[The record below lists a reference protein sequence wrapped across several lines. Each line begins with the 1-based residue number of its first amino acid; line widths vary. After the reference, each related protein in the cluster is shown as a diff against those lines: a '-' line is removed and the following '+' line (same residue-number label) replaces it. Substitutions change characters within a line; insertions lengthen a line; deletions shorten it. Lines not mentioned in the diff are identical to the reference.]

1 MSHKNTWKNASKN
14 LGKNLTK
21 TYQTLRA
28 KSWLKFPA
36 LDQPFLQVFPL
47 FDAKFQLRF
56 LFAGIPV
63 GLVLG
68 LFSYL
73 FTNKVKL
80 ASNVAMGSY
89 LLVSAGY
96 FANCRLE
103 FNKKVSQNKELG
115 DIMNL
120 IIKYRGT
127 ELEEQFQKKYKE
139 KLEEID
145 SKSKYV

>member
-1 MSHKNTWKNASKN
+1 MSNDTPNKEEVERRLKEAQERFDQN
-14 LGKNLTK
+14 LNEFKRKKVVEIPCFRSTFLT
-21 TYQTLRA
+21 
-28 KSWLKFPA
+28 SIPA
-36 LDQPFLQVFPL
+36 
-47 FDAKFQLRF
+47 
-56 LFAGIPV
+56 GMI
-63 GLVLG
+63 LG

-73 FTNKVKL
+73 VTSRVKL

-89 LLVSAGY
+89 LLISAGY
-96 FANCRLE
+96 FANCRYE
-103 FNKKVSQNKELG
+103 FNKKIAQNKELG

-127 ELEEQFQKKYKE
+127 ELEAQFQQKYKE

>member
-1 MSHKNTWKNASKN
+1 MNDKETNVSQESLEKRIQESREKFDQNLSDFKSKK
-14 LGKNLTK
+14 LIEVPCFRSTFLT
-21 TYQTLRA
+21 
-28 KSWLKFPA
+28 S
-36 LDQPFLQVFPL
+36 
-47 FDAKFQLRF
+47 
-56 LFAGIPV
+56 IPV